1 MKNPVMKIE
10 KKYFTESLPIRRMLL
25 SGSDEFEAE
34 HYEESESGVQ
44 VIHDL
49 FQKLQAEYE
58 QRTLHEGRYKL
69 FQDFTESAL
78 QFADDNSLDVKIEIS
93 EALEGYICFAGDM
106 MQMDYGNELKYKLL
120 FCKMTVISDEFR
132 VYPAVIDGEPAFEMM
147 FRFELFKT
155 AAE

>member
-1 MKNPVMKIE
+1 MKNPVMKVE

-58 QRTLHEGRYKL
+58 QRTLHEGRYEL

-93 EALEGYICFAGDM
+93 EALEGYIRFAGDM
-106 MQMDYGNELKYKLL
+106 MVIEYGNKLKYKMLL
-120 FCKMTVISDEFR
+120 CKMIATANEFR
-132 VYPAVIDGEPAFEMM
+132 VYPAVINGEPAFEMM

-155 AAE
+155 EAD

>member
-25 SGSDEFEAE
+25 SGSDEFETE

-58 QRTLHEGRYKL
+58 QRTLHEGRYEL

-93 EALEGYICFAGDM
+93 EALEGYIRFAGDM
-106 MQMDYGNELKYKLL
+106 M
-120 FCKMTVISDEFR
+120 VR
-132 VYPAVIDGEPAFEMM
+132 V
-147 FRFELFKT
+147 RQ
-155 AAE
+155 